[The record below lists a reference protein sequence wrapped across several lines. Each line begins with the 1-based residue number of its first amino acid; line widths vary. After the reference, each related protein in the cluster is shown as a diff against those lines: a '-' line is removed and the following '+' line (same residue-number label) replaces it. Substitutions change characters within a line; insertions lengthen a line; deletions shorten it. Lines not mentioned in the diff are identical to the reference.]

1 MQKEKFGKIS
11 CVWGNWIEMNDKS
24 IKKTKDKYLWKLI
37 HILHKRK
44 QIIWCIFKKKK
55 IYAYKKYSERE
66 KIYKCERDG
75 WCDDGEK
82 TPILVIQTK
91 ILL

>member
-1 MQKEKFGKIS
+1 MERLVAFGEIESKWMTSLLKKQKINICENLFIFYIKENKLFG
-11 CVWGNWIEMNDKS
+11 V
-24 IKKTKDKYLWKLI
+24 YL
-37 HILHKRK
+37 
-44 QIIWCIFKKKK
+44 KKK